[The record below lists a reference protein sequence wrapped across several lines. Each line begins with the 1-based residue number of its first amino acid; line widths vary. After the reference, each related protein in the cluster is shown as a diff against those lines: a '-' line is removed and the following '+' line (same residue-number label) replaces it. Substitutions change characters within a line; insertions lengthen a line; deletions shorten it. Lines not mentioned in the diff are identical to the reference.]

1 MIIGFLSGGV
11 IGLVAGIFFMSM
23 CQAAS
28 GAEELTK
35 KFENGY
41 QGKTPRPYEH
51 GHGELY
57 LCPSCSYL
65 LLNGKFRD
73 DWCRIAKQGSTG
85 RKSMNWRRKKIDKR

>member
-1 MIIGFLSGGV
+1 MIIGFLSGGF

-35 KFENGY
+35 KFEDGY
-41 QGKTPRPYEH
+41 QGKIPRPYEH

-57 LCPSCSYL
+57 LSKLFIS
-65 LLNGKFRD
+65 
-73 DWCRIAKQGSTG
+73 AA
-85 RKSMNWRRKKIDKR
+85 